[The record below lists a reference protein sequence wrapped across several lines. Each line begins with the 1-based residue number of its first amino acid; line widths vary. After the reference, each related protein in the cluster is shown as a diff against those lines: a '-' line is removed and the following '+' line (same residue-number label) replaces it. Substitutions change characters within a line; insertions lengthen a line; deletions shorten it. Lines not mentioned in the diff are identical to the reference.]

1 MSVRVLIVDD
11 SPTMRGLI
19 TAALRRDP
27 EIEVLGS
34 AADPLE
40 AREAI
45 KRLNPDV
52 ITLDVEMPN
61 MNGLEFLEKIMR
73 LRPMPVVMVS
83 TLTQAGAEF
92 ESGQGDLGA
101 GLGQCRDHDD
111 GHRPQAHDLLEELQ
125 AVHVRHLDVEGDDI
139 GVQPLDGFARLQRIG
154 GRADH
159 LDFGIAA
166 QGGRDQAPHG
176 GRVVDDEDAD
186 AHDANR

>member
-1 MSVRVLIVDD
+1 MSRPVTVLVVDD

-27 EIEVLGS
+27 EIEVVGS

-83 TLTQAGAEF
+83 TLTQAGAETT
-92 ESGQGDLGA
+92 
-101 GLGQCRDHDD
+101 
-111 GHRPQAHDLLEELQ
+111 
-125 AVHVRHLDVEGDDI
+125 
-139 GVQPLDGFARLQRIG
+139 
-154 GRADH
+154 
-159 LDFGIAA
+159 IAA
-166 QGGRDQAPHG
+166 LEIGA
-176 GRVVDDEDAD
+176 VDAIGKPMDGTTA
-186 AHDANR
+186 ARPSPSWRPR